1 MASPNVQ
8 DFNDQNF
15 ETEVLNSSTPVL
27 VDFWATWCGPCKAI
41 APVVDQLADEYQG
54 KVKVGKMNID
64 DSRNTPM
71 KYGVK
76 SIPTFLIFKDGK
88 VQSQIVGA
96 RPKSDFTRALDAL
109 A

>member
-15 ETEVLNSSTPVL
+15 ETDVLNSSTPVL

-54 KVKVGKMNID
+54 KVKIGKMNID
-64 DSRNTPM
+64 ENRNTPM